1 MSSNKRTEDQEE
13 VLSIPSI
20 PSPDSKDL
28 SSLEKEDSECI
39 EKAEVS
45 PSQFDDILYSLSPSH
60 REYLFKR
67 HGTLDLDPMP
77 SASDADP
84 YNWPTWKK
92 LTNLLLVAFHACM
105 ATFASSIAPAF
116 GDISIDLGV
125 SVQRASYLTTLQIAI
140 LGGAPLFWRPLSH
153 RYGRRPI
160 FLLSTILSLVCNVG
174 CAKSP
179 TYASLAACRALAA
192 FFISPAAAIGS
203 AVVVETFFK
212 KERARYLGIWT
223 LMVTLGVPGGA
234 LIFGFV
240 ANRAGYRWIFWVT
253 AITNG
258 VQFILYIFF
267 GPETRYI
274 GGSTEDSSS
283 DFKTQYLS
291 FRRID
296 PTPLTLWEFIHPL
309 TMAKHPCVLIPA
321 VAYAMVFLFGSVLI
335 NVEVPQLLQEKFA
348 LNTEQLGLQFIGI
361 IIGTVLGEQIGG
373 FIFDYWVNRR
383 ARRIRKAPDPEFR
396 LWLSYPGIVLTM
408 VGLIVCLV
416 CTQQASEG
424 HWTVTPIVGTGV
436 AAFGNQVVTAAM
448 VPYAVDC
455 RPDDAG
461 SVGVFINFARQ
472 IWGFLGPF
480 WFSDMFATVGVA
492 ASSGVASAMI
502 FVCSL
507 LPTIAVHAMGRKWV
521 QY

>member
-1 MSSNKRTEDQEE
+1 MDLNGHLGCTRWLVRTY
-13 VLSIPSI
+13 I
-20 PSPDSKDL
+20 
-28 SSLEKEDSECI
+28 
-39 EKAEVS
+39 A
-45 PSQFDDILYSLSPSH
+45 
-60 REYLFKR
+60 
-67 HGTLDLDPMP
+67 
-77 SASDADP
+77 
-84 YNWPTWKK
+84 
-92 LTNLLLVAFHACM
+92 LVF
-105 ATFASSIAPAF
+105 
-116 GDISIDLGV
+116 
-125 SVQRASYLTTLQIAI
+125 
-140 LGGAPLFWRPLSH
+140 
-153 RYGRRPI
+153 
-160 FLLSTILSLVCNVG
+160 
-174 CAKSP
+174 
-179 TYASLAACRALAA
+179 
-192 FFISPAAAIGS
+192 GS
-203 AVVVETFFK
+203 AN
-212 KERARYLGIWT
+212 RY
-223 LMVTLGVPGGA
+223 PPGA

-274 GGSTEDSSS
+274 GGSAEDSSS

-309 TMAKHPCVLIPA
+309 AMAKHPCVLIPA

-373 FIFDYWVNRR
+373 VIFDSWVNRR

-424 HWTVTPIVGTGV
+424 RWTVTPIVGTGV

-480 WFSDMFATVGVA
+480 W
-492 ASSGVASAMI
+492 
-502 FVCSL
+502 
-507 LPTIAVHAMGRKWV
+507 
-521 QY
+521 

>member
-153 RYGRRPI
+153 RYP
-160 FLLSTILSLVCNVG
+160 
-174 CAKSP
+174 P
-179 TYASLAACRALAA
+179 
-192 FFISPAAAIGS
+192 
-203 AVVVETFFK
+203 
-212 KERARYLGIWT
+212 
-223 LMVTLGVPGGA
+223 GA

-274 GGSTEDSSS
+274 GGSAEDSSS

-309 TMAKHPCVLIPA
+309 AMAKHPCVLIPA

-373 FIFDYWVNRR
+373 VIFDYWVNRR

-424 HWTVTPIVGTGV
+424 RWTVTPIVGTGV

-480 WFSDMFATVGVA
+480 W
-492 ASSGVASAMI
+492 
-502 FVCSL
+502 
-507 LPTIAVHAMGRKWV
+507 
-521 QY
+521 

>member
-1 MSSNKRTEDQEE
+1 MPSNQRTEDQGE

-45 PSQFDDILYSLSPSH
+45 SSQIDDISSSLSPSH

-105 ATFASSIAPAF
+105 ATFTSSITPAYE
-116 GDISIDLGV
+116 DISVDLGV
-125 SVQRASYLTTLQIAI
+125 SLQRASYLTSLQIAI
-140 LGGAPLFWRPLSH
+140 LGGAPLFWKPLSN

-179 TYASLAACRALAA
+179 TYASLAACRALTA

-203 AVVVETFFK
+203 AVVAETFFK
-212 KERARYLGIWT
+212 KERARYMGIWT
-223 LMVTLGVPGGA
+223 LMVTLGIPVGA

-240 ANRAGYRWIFWVT
+240 ANRAGYRWIFWVL

-274 GGSTEDSSS
+274 GGSTEDSPSG
-283 DFKTQYLS
+283 FKTQYLS

-296 PTPLTLWEFIHPL
+296 PTPLTFREFVHPL
-309 TMAKHPCVLIPA
+309 TMVKRPSVVVPA
-321 VAYAMVFLFGSVLI
+321 VVYAMVFLFGSVMI
-335 NVEVPQLLQEKFA
+335 TVEVPQLLQEKFA
-348 LNTEQLGLQFIGI
+348 LNTEQLGLQFIGVI
-361 IIGTVLGEQIGG
+361 VGTILGEQIGG
-373 FIFDYWVNRR
+373 SISDYWMNRR
-383 ARRIRKAPDPEFR
+383 ARRIRKEPEPEFR
-396 LWLSYPGIVLTM
+396 LWLSYPGIVLTI
-408 VGLIVCLV
+408 VGVIVFLV
-416 CTQQASEG
+416 CTQQAPEG

-436 AAFGNQVVTAAM
+436 AAFGNQVVTTVM
-448 VPYAVDC
+448 VTYAVDC
-455 RPDDAG
+455 HPDDPG
-461 SVGVFINFARQ
+461 SVGVFITFVRQ
-472 IWGFLGPF
+472 IWGFIGPF
-480 WFSDMFATVGVA
+480 WFPDMFANVGVA

-502 FVCSL
+502 FSCSL
-507 LPTIAVHAMGRKWV
+507 LPTIAVHAMGRKWA
-521 QY
+521 